1 MLEVIMFINYT
12 EGIYREILVCEQE
25 TQINATKFI
34 QGQRL

>member
-12 EGIYREILVCEQE
+12 EGINREILVCEQE
-25 TQINATKFI
+25 AQIKATKFI